1 MAAFI
6 IVYIALALVSA
17 GLIAWKAVQTC
28 LKIRQESPD
37 LWERFMTRPA
47 KKQTVLE
54 VLWAIIKMLGVVFLP
69 FVARIYL
76 ILVDS
81 DLFSKTLEE
90 TLRQGLEKDIAA
102 DQ

>member
-1 MAAFI
+1 MTTFI
-6 IVYIALALVSA
+6 IAYIVLALVSA
-17 GLIAWKAVQTC
+17 GLIAWKTVQTC
-28 LKIRQESPD
+28 LKIRQETPD
-37 LWERFMTRPA
+37 LWGKFMTRPV

-54 VLWAIIKMLGVVFLP
+54 VLWSIIKMLGVVFLP

-76 ILVDS
+76 ILADG

-90 TLRQGLEKDIAA
+90 TLCRALEDDVTA